1 LFLELEEEENENS
14 EGKKEDEG
22 TTIFCAGCL
31 ASSF

>member
-22 TTIFCAGCL
+22 TLRYFVL
-31 ASSF
+31 DV